1 MSAASG
7 TTETAP
13 LLEFMLQLGKAYLA
27 CGEQTALVESY
38 LRRVAATR
46 GLRRPRVVVFP
57 TAVYIA
63 VQDDAG
69 EHVTL
74 SEGATQRLRLDQ
86 IAAIYELGAEAQRGG
101 VSPRDG
107 LERLERIAR
116 MPPRFGTAGVLLG
129 HTVLTV
135 GLAMVLLPTPANVLA
150 AAALGLIVGL
160 VKIANRDQPILSAP
174 LSVVAATVVAALVLI
189 AHGRGAPID
198 PIYAVVPPLVTFLP
212 GAMLAFSLV
221 ELAYGDMV
229 AGSARLITGIVQL
242 VLLAF
247 GLTVGA
253 LLVGMRPDSVLDGYR
268 VVEAP
273 LWASLV
279 GVTIFGLGI
288 FIHNSAPAGSLPWI
302 LLVLFAAF
310 GGQQLAAR
318 TIGVEVGGFFGM
330 LLATPLGNVIQNRFR
345 GPPAMVTFLPAFWL
359 LVPGALGLIGV
370 KSLLSE
376 RAAIDGLVTI
386 VFSFASIALGA
397 LVGES
402 LYKWISRRLD

>member
-1 MSAASG
+1 MAVVSG
-7 TTETAP
+7 STETGP
-13 LLEFMLQLGKAYLA
+13 LLEFMLQLGRAYLA
-27 CGEQTALVESY
+27 CGEQTAVVESY
-38 LRRVAATR
+38 LRQVAATR

-86 IAAIYELGAEAQRGG
+86 IAAVYELGAEARRGG

-107 LERLERIAR
+107 LERLETIAR
-116 MPPRFGTAGVLLG
+116 MRPRFGVAGVLVG
-129 HTVLTV
+129 HAVLTV
-135 GLAMVLLPTPANVLA
+135 GLSLVLLPTVANAVA

-160 VKIANRDQPILSAP
+160 VKVANRDQPILSAP
-174 LSVVAATVVAALVLI
+174 LSVVAATVVAALVLV
-189 AHGRGAPID
+189 AHSRGAPID
-198 PIYAVVPPLVTFLP
+198 PIYAIVPPLVTFLP

-253 LLVGMRPDSVLDGYR
+253 LLVGMRPDSVLEGYR
-268 VVEAP
+268 TIQVP
-273 LWASLV
+273 LWASLA
-279 GVTIFGLGI
+279 GVAVFGLGI
-288 FIHNSAPAGSLPWI
+288 FIHNSAPPGCLPWI

-310 GGQQLAAR
+310 VGQQIAAR
-318 TIGVEVGGFFGM
+318 TVGPEVAGFVGM
-330 LLATPLGNVIQNRFR
+330 LLATPLGNLIQNRFR

-370 KSLLSE
+370 KSLLGE

-402 LYKWISRRLD
+402 LYKWVARRLD